1 MTLTRRQRDV
11 LAYLQERQEA
21 DLDPPTLDEL
31 CDAMGTQS
39 RGSMHKHVSA
49 LIHEGL
55 VAANDGQ
62 RRGVRLAGPAPG
74 HSIPLLGEISAGSP
88 MLSTSVEEYV
98 DVPEKLRS
106 GSAFAI
112 RVRGDSMRD
121 AGILDGDLAI
131 IEPAER
137 VRDGNIVAALI
148 DGQEVTLKELARVD
162 EWIDLKAAN
171 PAYPTRRYAAE
182 RVVIQGALRG
192 IVREY

>member
-11 LAYLQERQEA
+11 LAYLKERQKA

-31 CDAMGTQS
+31 CEAMGTQS

-62 RRGVRLAGPAPG
+62 RRGVHLADLSRPN
-74 HSIPLLGEISAGSP
+74 SIPLLGEISAGSP
-88 MLSTSVEEYV
+88 MLSTTVEEYV

-106 GSAFAI
+106 ESVFAI

-131 IEPAER
+131 IEPTER
-137 VRDGNIVAALI
+137 VRDGDIVAALI
-148 DGQEVTLKELARVD
+148 DSQEVTLKELARDD
-162 EWIDLKAAN
+162 EWIDLKPAN
-171 PAYPTRRYAAE
+171 PAYPTRRYSAD
-182 RVVIQGALRG
+182 RVVIQGTLRG